1 MKLFTFGDSW
11 TTGQG
16 CNLKVEN
23 SFTDDN
29 QRKIYRNSM
38 SWPKYLSEHLN
49 VNVTNLS
56 KSGSSNKEIFD
67 TIIETIKSNIIKDN
81 DLVVIMWS
89 SSLRDNTP
97 FFPNGEWHIWGNNYT
112 NEKWKSTWV
121 INTIKDKIIGTKY
134 TSNPK
139 YNYFLKSYKE
149 FYIDNLHNDSYYNI
163 VNQNYILFIQ
173 KLLESYNINY
183 VFCDAFDFMIN
194 KNIPTTLDKTHF
206 INKSNYYQF
215 GEMTFKDFLILLD
228 PTDADLWEEP
238 TKWSNTPG
246 KHPNAKGYQKIAVE
260 LYDFIVRSNIIKD
273 NKSIIKML

>member
-1 MKLFTFGDSW
+1 MELFTFGDSW

-23 SFTDDN
+23 SFTDEN
-29 QRKIYRNSM
+29 ERKIYRNSM
-38 SWPKYLSEHLN
+38 SWSKYLAEHLN

-89 SSLRDNTP
+89 SSLRDVTP
-97 FFPNGEWHIWGNNYT
+97 FFPNGEWHIWGSNYI
-112 NEKWKSTWV
+112 NEKWKFKWV
-121 INTIKDKIIGTKY
+121 INTIKDKITGTKY

-139 YNYFLKSYKE
+139 YNNFLKSYKE
-149 FYIDNLHNDSYYNI
+149 FYIDNLYNESYYNI

-183 VFCDAFDFMIN
+183 VLCDAFDFMIN
-194 KNIPTTLDKTHF
+194 KNISIEVDKSHF
-206 INKSNYYQF
+206 INKSNYYKF
-215 GEMTFKDFLILLD
+215 REVTFKDFLISLD
-228 PTDADLWEEP
+228 PTDSELWEEP
-238 TKWSNTPG
+238 TKWSDTPG
-246 KHPNAKGYQKIAVE
+246 KHPNAKGYQKISDE
-260 LYDFIVRSNIIKD
+260 LYDFIIKSNIIKD
-273 NKSIIKML
+273 NKSTIKML

>member
-29 QRKIYRNSM
+29 ERKIYRNSM

-49 VNVTNLS
+49 VDFTNLS

-67 TIIETIKSNIIKDN
+67 TIVETIKSNIIKDN

-89 SSLRDNTP
+89 SSLRDTP
-97 FFPNGEWHIWGNNYT
+97 LFFPNDEWHVWGKNYT

-149 FYIDNLHNDSYYNI
+149 FYIDNLHFNLG
-163 VNQNYILFIQ
+163 V
-173 KLLESYNINY
+173 KLLN
-183 VFCDAFDFMIN
+183 
-194 KNIPTTLDKTHF
+194 DK
-206 INKSNYYQF
+206 F
-215 GEMTFKDFLILLD
+215 GIQTRGGCSCAGTYGHYLLNVKFL
-228 PTDADLWEEP
+228 
-238 TKWSNTPG
+238 K
-246 KHPNAKGYQKIAVE
+246 
-260 LYDFIVRSNIIKD
+260 
-273 NKSIIKML
+273 